1 MNINAGISSYNL
13 NLKKNKEEKRPTFG
27 TIFDK
32 LDARSKKLNSK
43 NPLNA
48 VLTNEQQYR
57 YYLQETEPML
67 HNNDDTFDLDDVVGN
82 KSLKDM
88 KLSEFAKLLSGNLEN
103 DVSNRYETLQAIV
116 SSNASAPLVP
126 SSITISSTPA
136 PAPVVP
142 PPATPATPAPPPSGS
157 SGTGT
162 APAPPPSGSSGTG
175 TAPSAAAPSAA
186 APPPSGGGGGSGTA
200 PAAPPAAAP
209 AAAPGSG
216 LSVAIPP
223 AGSGGGSTP
232 TGSTPTG
239 STAGGV
245 ISGIAS
251 TASGLLS
258 SAKSLLSS
266 PKPSPSG
273 TSVPTSAVASAATTA
288 PATGVPTAT
297 PVTGAATP
305 AGGGSGTGTAAG
317 GVSPSAVASSLVSGD
332 EGNYNIWFKGTITG
346 TNQLTYNNA
355 LKAGLSPPKVPDD
368 IKTDFSST
376 NLKWV
381 NHIKAMNDYN
391 ELLQRENKDPSGEYS
406 FSFTK
411 TQENLIRALKA
422 NGNDAQVVF
431 EGIKDKSI
439 ELKDYEPKP
448 PVSKPPVSKP
458 PVSKPAGGGGAKSGK
473 GGKKKK

>member
-1 MNINAGISSYNL
+1 MNINAGTNQYNL
-13 NLKKNKEEKRPTFG
+13 SLKKMKEEKRPTFA

-32 LDARSKKLNSK
+32 LDARSKKLNPK

-48 VLTNEQQYR
+48 VMTNEQMYR
-57 YYLQETEPML
+57 YYLEETEPML
-67 HNNDDTFDLDDVVGN
+67 REIPDDYDLLNDVIGG

-88 KLSEFAKLLSGNLEN
+88 KLSEFAKLLSGELESDRN
-103 DVSNRYETLQAIV
+103 VKYETLTATITPTP
-116 SSNASAPLVP
+116 AAPIIP
-126 SSITISSTPA
+126 SSITITTPPSA
-136 PAPVVP
+136 PAPV
-142 PPATPATPAPPPSGS
+142 APAPVAPPSGS
-157 SGTGT
+157 
-162 APAPPPSGSSGTG
+162 APAPVAPPSGSAPAPVAPPS
-175 TAPSAAAPSAA
+175 APSAPPAAPSAPPAAAPSAA
-186 APPPSGGGGGSGTA
+186 
-200 PAAPPAAAP
+200 PA
-209 AAAPGSG
+209 GSG

-223 AGSGGGSTP
+223 AGSGGV
-232 TGSTPTG
+232 STPTG

-251 TASGLLS
+251 AASGLLS

-266 PKPSPSG
+266 PKPPTGGPSG

-297 PVTGAATP
+297 PASGAATP

-346 TNQLTYNNA
+346 INQLTYNNA

-391 ELLQRENKDPSGEYS
+391 ELLQRENKDTTGQYS

-458 PVSKPAGGGGAKSGK
+458 AGGGGAKSGK

>member
-13 NLKKNKEEKRPTFG
+13 NLKKNKEEKRPTFA

-142 PPATPATPAPPPSGS
+142 PPATPAAAAPAAAPAPPPSGS

-175 TAPSAAAPSAA
+175 TAPSAAPSAA

-200 PAAPPAAAP
+200 PAAAP
-209 AAAPGSG
+209 AAAPSAAPAGSG

-232 TGSTPTG
+232 TGST
-239 STAGGV
+239 AGGIV
-245 ISGIAS
+245 SGIAS
-251 TASGLLS
+251 AASGLLS

-305 AGGGSGTGTAAG
+305 AAAGSSPAAAAGSSLTAAEIAAASMTSAELAG
-317 GVSPSAVASSLVSGD
+317 HKKKEDIEAYIDGVNKGLNPPEKPASLKGAIDIEDKEWVRYTIALITHNKMADKPFSLSAKQQQIAK
-332 EGNYNIWFKGTITG
+332 NYE
-346 TNQLTYNNA
+346 QA
-355 LKAGLSPPKVPDD
+355 LA
-368 IKTDFSST
+368 TT
-376 NLKWV
+376 
-381 NHIKAMNDYN
+381 A
-391 ELLQRENKDPSGEYS
+391 
-406 FSFTK
+406 
-411 TQENLIRALKA
+411 
-422 NGNDAQVVF
+422 
-431 EGIKDKSI
+431 DKSDI
-439 ELKDYEPKP
+439 ESIIQNTIIIAQTPKP
-448 PVSKPPVSKP
+448 
-458 PVSKPAGGGGAKSGK
+458 KSGK
-473 GGKKKK
+473 GGKNKK

>member
-1 MNINAGISSYNL
+1 MNINAGTNQYNL
-13 NLKKNKEEKRPTFG
+13 SLKKMKEEKRPTFA

-32 LDARSKKLNSK
+32 LDARSKKLNPK

-48 VLTNEQQYR
+48 VLTNDQMFR
-57 YYLQETEPML
+57 YYLEETEPML
-67 HNNDDTFDLDDVVGN
+67 REAPDDYDLLDDVIGG

-88 KLSEFAKLLSGNLEN
+88 KLSEFAKLLSGELE
-103 DVSNRYETLQAIV
+103 SNRNVKYETLTATITPTP
-116 SSNASAPLVP
+116 AAPIVP
-126 SSITISSTPA
+126 SSITITTPPSA
-136 PAPVVP
+136 PAPVAPAPVAP
-142 PPATPATPAPPPSGS
+142 PSGSAPPPSAPPS
-157 SGTGT
+157 S
-162 APAPPPSGSSGTG
+162 APAPVAPPSS
-175 TAPSAAAPSAA
+175 
-186 APPPSGGGGGSGTA
+186 
-200 PAAPPAAAP
+200 APPA
-209 AAAPGSG
+209 GSG
-216 LSVAIPP
+216 LSVSIPP
-223 AGSGGGSTP
+223 AGSGS
-232 TGSTPTG
+232 GSTPTG
-239 STAGGV
+239 STAGGIV
-245 ISGIAS
+245 SGIAS
-251 TASGLLS
+251 AASGLLS

-266 PKPSPSG
+266 PKPPTGGPSG
-273 TSVPTSAVASAATTA
+273 TSVPSSAVASAATTA

-297 PVTGAATP
+297 PVTGDATP

-346 TNQLTYNNA
+346 INQLTYNNA

-391 ELLQRENKDPSGEYS
+391 ELLQRENKDTTGQYS

-439 ELKDYEPKP
+439 NLKDYQTPKP
-448 PVSKPPVSKP
+448 PVSKPV
-458 PVSKPAGGGGAKSGK
+458 GGGGAKSGK

>member
-13 NLKKNKEEKRPTFG
+13 NLKKNKEEKRPTFA

-116 SSNASAPLVP
+116 SSPASAPLVP
-126 SSITISSTPA
+126 SSITISSAVAA

-142 PPATPATPAPPPSGS
+142 PPATPAAPPSGS

-162 APAPPPSGSSGTG
+162 APPAAPP
-175 TAPSAAAPSAA
+175 AA

-200 PAAPPAAAP
+200 PAAAP
-209 AAAPGSG
+209 AAAPSAAPAGSG

-232 TGSTPTG
+232 TGST
-239 STAGGV
+239 AGGV

-251 TASGLLS
+251 AASGLLS

-266 PKPSPSG
+266 PKPPTGGPSG

-305 AGGGSGTGTAAG
+305 AGGGSGTGTAAAG
-317 GVSPSAVASSLVSGD
+317 GVSPSAVASSLASGD
-332 EGNYNIWFKGTITG
+332 EGNYNIWFGGTITG

-368 IKTDFSST
+368 ITTTFSST

-391 ELLQRENKDPSGEYS
+391 ELLQRENKDPTGEFS
-406 FSFTK
+406 FSFTG
-411 TQENLIRALKA
+411 TQENLIKALKA

-439 ELKDYEPKP
+439 KLKDYETP
-448 PVSKPPVSKP
+448 KP

-473 GGKKKK
+473 GGKKNKK

>member
-13 NLKKNKEEKRPTFG
+13 NLKKNKEEKRPTFA

-175 TAPSAAAPSAA
+175 TAPSAAPSAA

-200 PAAPPAAAP
+200 PAAAPPAAAP

-216 LSVAIPP
+216 LSIAIPP
-223 AGSGGGSTP
+223 AGSGG
-232 TGSTPTG
+232 GSTPTG

-251 TASGLLS
+251 AASGLLS

-273 TSVPTSAVASAATTA
+273 TSVPSSAVASAATTA
-288 PATGVPTAT
+288 PVTGVPTAT
-297 PVTGAATP
+297 PASGAATP

-317 GVSPSAVASSLVSGD
+317 GVSPSAVASSLASGD

-391 ELLQRENKDPSGEYS
+391 EKLQTENKDPSGEYS
-406 FSFTK
+406 FTFTG
-411 TQENLIRALKA
+411 TQESLIKALKA

-439 ELKDYEPKP
+439 NLKDYQTPKP
-448 PVSKPPVSKP
+448 PVSKPV
-458 PVSKPAGGGGAKSGK
+458 GGGGAKSGK
-473 GGKKKK
+473 VGKKNKK

>member
-13 NLKKNKEEKRPTFG
+13 NLKKNKEEKRPTFA

-126 SSITISSTPA
+126 SSITISSAVAA

-142 PPATPATPAPPPSGS
+142 PPATPAPPPSGS

-175 TAPSAAAPSAA
+175 TAP
-186 APPPSGGGGGSGTA
+186 
-200 PAAPPAAAP
+200 PATPPAAAP
-209 AAAPGSG
+209 AAAAPAAAAPAAGSG

-223 AGSGGGSTP
+223 AGSGS
-232 TGSTPTG
+232 GSTPTG
-239 STAGGV
+239 STAGG
-245 ISGIAS
+245 IMSGIAS
-251 TASGLLS
+251 AASGLLS
-258 SAKSLLSS
+258 SAKSLISS
-266 PKPSPSG
+266 PKPPTGGPSG
-273 TSVPTSAVASAATTA
+273 TSVPSSAVASGGTTAPSVSPAAAGSSPAAAGSSPAAAGTTITPPTAAELAAVAMTSAEIAGHKKKEDIEAYIDGINKGLTPPEKPASLKGAIDIEDKEWVRYTIALITHNKMADKPFSLSAKQQQIAKNYEQALATTA
-288 PATGVPTAT
+288 
-297 PVTGAATP
+297 
-305 AGGGSGTGTAAG
+305 
-317 GVSPSAVASSLVSGD
+317 
-332 EGNYNIWFKGTITG
+332 
-346 TNQLTYNNA
+346 
-355 LKAGLSPPKVPDD
+355 
-368 IKTDFSST
+368 
-376 NLKWV
+376 
-381 NHIKAMNDYN
+381 
-391 ELLQRENKDPSGEYS
+391 
-406 FSFTK
+406 
-411 TQENLIRALKA
+411 
-422 NGNDAQVVF
+422 
-431 EGIKDKSI
+431 DKSDI
-439 ELKDYEPKP
+439 ESIIQNTIIIAQTPKP
-448 PVSKPPVSKP
+448 
-458 PVSKPAGGGGAKSGK
+458 KSGK
-473 GGKKKK
+473 GGNKNKK

>member
-13 NLKKNKEEKRPTFG
+13 NLKKNKEEKRPTFA

-126 SSITISSTPA
+126 SSITISSAVAA

-142 PPATPATPAPPPSGS
+142 PPATPAPPPSGS

-162 APAPPPSGSSGTG
+162 APPAAPAPPPSGSSGTG
-175 TAPSAAAPSAA
+175 TAPPTAPAAPAAAPSAA
-186 APPPSGGGGGSGTA
+186 
-200 PAAPPAAAP
+200 PA
-209 AAAPGSG
+209 GSG

-232 TGSTPTG
+232 TGST
-239 STAGGV
+239 AGGV

-251 TASGLLS
+251 AASGLLS

-266 PKPSPSG
+266 PKPPTGGPSG

-317 GVSPSAVASSLVSGD
+317 GVSPSAVASSLASGD

-355 LKAGLSPPKVPDD
+355 LKAGLSPPKVPND

-391 ELLQRENKDPSGEYS
+391 ELLQRDNKDPTGEYS
-406 FSFTK
+406 FTFTG
-411 TQENLIRALKA
+411 TQENLIKALKA

-439 ELKDYEPKP
+439 NLKDYETPKP
-448 PVSKPPVSKP
+448 PKP
-458 PVSKPAGGGGAKSGK
+458 PAGGGGAKSGK

>member
-13 NLKKNKEEKRPTFG
+13 NLKKNKEEKRPTFA

-142 PPATPATPAPPPSGS
+142 PPATPAPAPAA
-157 SGTGT
+157 

-175 TAPSAAAPSAA
+175 TAPSAAPSAA

-200 PAAPPAAAP
+200 PAAAPPAAAP
-209 AAAPGSG
+209 AAAPAASPGHIRSPCPRSG
-216 LSVAIPP
+216 C
-223 AGSGGGSTP
+223 
-232 TGSTPTG
+232 
-239 STAGGV
+239 
-245 ISGIAS
+245 
-251 TASGLLS
+251 
-258 SAKSLLSS
+258 
-266 PKPSPSG
+266 
-273 TSVPTSAVASAATTA
+273 
-288 PATGVPTAT
+288 
-297 PVTGAATP
+297 GAAARGPGRRP
-305 AGGGSGTGTAAG
+305 ACRRPARSW
-317 GVSPSAVASSLVSGD
+317 SRSC
-332 EGNYNIWFKGTITG
+332 
-346 TNQLTYNNA
+346 
-355 LKAGLSPPKVPDD
+355 PP
-368 IKTDFSST
+368 
-376 NLKWV
+376 
-381 NHIKAMNDYN
+381 
-391 ELLQRENKDPSGEYS
+391 
-406 FSFTK
+406 
-411 TQENLIRALKA
+411 
-422 NGNDAQVVF
+422 
-431 EGIKDKSI
+431 
-439 ELKDYEPKP
+439 
-448 PVSKPPVSKP
+448 
-458 PVSKPAGGGGAKSGK
+458 
-473 GGKKKK
+473 

>member
-13 NLKKNKEEKRPTFG
+13 NLKKNKEEKRPTFA

-57 YYLQETEPML
+57 YYLEETEPML

-82 KSLKDM
+82 RSLKDM

-175 TAPSAAAPSAA
+175 TAPSAAPSAA

-200 PAAPPAAAP
+200 PAAAP
-209 AAAPGSG
+209 AAAPSAAPAGSG

-232 TGSTPTG
+232 TGST
-239 STAGGV
+239 AGGV

-251 TASGLLS
+251 AASGLLS

-266 PKPSPSG
+266 PKPPTGGPSG

-317 GVSPSAVASSLVSGD
+317 GVSPSAVASSLASGD
-332 EGNYNIWFKGTITG
+332 EGNYNIWFGGTITG

-368 IKTDFSST
+368 ITTTFSST

-391 ELLQRENKDPSGEYS
+391 EKLQTENKDPTGEYS
-406 FSFTK
+406 FTFTG
-411 TQENLIRALKA
+411 TQENLIKALKA

-439 ELKDYEPKP
+439 NLKDYETPKP
-448 PVSKPPVSKP
+448 PKP
-458 PVSKPAGGGGAKSGK
+458 PAGGGGAKSGK

>member
-1 MNINAGISSYNL
+1 MNINAGTNQYNL
-13 NLKKNKEEKRPTFG
+13 SLKKMKEEKRPTFA

-32 LDARSKKLNSK
+32 LDARSKKLNPK

-48 VLTNEQQYR
+48 VMTNEQMYR
-57 YYLQETEPML
+57 YYLEETEPML
-67 HNNDDTFDLDDVVGN
+67 REAPDDYDLLDDVIGG

-88 KLSEFAKLLSGNLEN
+88 KLSEFAKLLSGELE
-103 DVSNRYETLQAIV
+103 SNRNVKYETLTATITPTP
-116 SSNASAPLVP
+116 AAPIVP
-126 SSITISSTPA
+126 SSITITTPPSA
-136 PAPVVP
+136 PAPV
-142 PPATPATPAPPPSGS
+142 APAPVAPPSGS
-157 SGTGT
+157 
-162 APAPPPSGSSGTG
+162 APAPVAPPSS
-175 TAPSAAAPSAA
+175 
-186 APPPSGGGGGSGTA
+186 
-200 PAAPPAAAP
+200 APPA
-209 AAAPGSG
+209 GSG
-216 LSVAIPP
+216 LSVSIPP
-223 AGSGGGSTP
+223 AGSGS
-232 TGSTPTG
+232 GSTPTG
-239 STAGGV
+239 STAGGIV
-245 ISGIAS
+245 SGIAS
-251 TASGLLS
+251 AASGLLS

-266 PKPSPSG
+266 PKPPTGGPSG
-273 TSVPTSAVASAATTA
+273 TSVPSSAVASAATTA

-297 PVTGAATP
+297 PVTGDATP

-346 TNQLTYNNA
+346 INQLTYNNA

-368 IKTDFSST
+368 IKTDFTST

-391 ELLQRENKDPSGEYS
+391 ELLQRENKDTTGQYS

-458 PVSKPAGGGGAKSGK
+458 AGGGGAKSGK

>member
-13 NLKKNKEEKRPTFG
+13 NLKKNKEEKRPTFA

-126 SSITISSTPA
+126 SSITISSAVAA

-142 PPATPATPAPPPSGS
+142 PPATPAAPAPPPSGS

-162 APAPPPSGSSGTG
+162 APPAAPAPPPSGSSGTG
-175 TAPSAAAPSAA
+175 TAPSAAPSAA

-200 PAAPPAAAP
+200 PAAAP
-209 AAAPGSG
+209 AAAPSAAPAGSG

-232 TGSTPTG
+232 TGST
-239 STAGGV
+239 AGGV

-251 TASGLLS
+251 AASGLLS

-266 PKPSPSG
+266 PKPPTGGPSG

-305 AGGGSGTGTAAG
+305 AGGGSGTAAAG
-317 GVSPSAVASSLVSGD
+317 GVSPSAVASSLASGD

-355 LKAGLSPPKVPDD
+355 LKAGLSPPKVPND

-391 ELLQRENKDPSGEYS
+391 ELLQRDNKDPTGEYS
-406 FSFTK
+406 FTFTG
-411 TQENLIRALKA
+411 TQENLIKALKA

-439 ELKDYEPKP
+439 NLKDYETPKP
-448 PVSKPPVSKP
+448 PKP
-458 PVSKPAGGGGAKSGK
+458 PAGGGGAKSGK

>member
-13 NLKKNKEEKRPTFG
+13 NLKKNKEEKRPTFA

-142 PPATPATPAPPPSGS
+142 PPATPAPAPAA
-157 SGTGT
+157 

-200 PAAPPAAAP
+200 PAAAP
-209 AAAPGSG
+209 AAAPSAAPAGSG

-232 TGSTPTG
+232 TGST
-239 STAGGV
+239 AGGIV
-245 ISGIAS
+245 SGIAS
-251 TASGLLS
+251 AASGLLS

-273 TSVPTSAVASAATTA
+273 TSVPSSAVASASTTA

-297 PVTGAATP
+297 PASGASSP
-305 AGGGSGTGTAAG
+305 AAAGSSPAAAAGSSLTAAEIAAASMTSAELAG
-317 GVSPSAVASSLVSGD
+317 HKKKEDIEAYIDGVNKGLNPPEKPASLKGAIDIEDKEWVRYTIALITHNKMADKPFSLSAKQQQIAK
-332 EGNYNIWFKGTITG
+332 NYE
-346 TNQLTYNNA
+346 QA
-355 LKAGLSPPKVPDD
+355 LA
-368 IKTDFSST
+368 TT
-376 NLKWV
+376 
-381 NHIKAMNDYN
+381 A
-391 ELLQRENKDPSGEYS
+391 
-406 FSFTK
+406 
-411 TQENLIRALKA
+411 
-422 NGNDAQVVF
+422 
-431 EGIKDKSI
+431 DKSDI
-439 ELKDYEPKP
+439 ESIIQNTIIIAQTPKP
-448 PVSKPPVSKP
+448 
-458 PVSKPAGGGGAKSGK
+458 KSGK
-473 GGKKKK
+473 GGNKKKK

>member
-1 MNINAGISSYNL
+1 MNINAGTNQYNL
-13 NLKKNKEEKRPTFG
+13 SLKKMKEEKRPTFA

-48 VLTNEQQYR
+48 VMTNEQMFR
-57 YYLQETEPML
+57 YYLEETEPML
-67 HNNDDTFDLDDVVGN
+67 REAPDDYDLLDDVIGG

-88 KLSEFAKLLSGNLEN
+88 KLSEFAKLLSGELE
-103 DVSNRYETLQAIV
+103 SNRNVKYETLTATITPTP
-116 SSNASAPLVP
+116 AAPIVP
-126 SSITISSTPA
+126 SSITITTPPSA
-136 PAPVVP
+136 PAPV
-142 PPATPATPAPPPSGS
+142 APAPVAPPSGS
-157 SGTGT
+157 
-162 APAPPPSGSSGTG
+162 APAPVAPPSGSAPAPVAPPS
-175 TAPSAAAPSAA
+175 APSGSAPAPV
-186 APPPSGGGGGSGTA
+186 APPSS
-200 PAAPPAAAP
+200 APPA
-209 AAAPGSG
+209 GSG
-216 LSVAIPP
+216 LSVSIPP
-223 AGSGGGSTP
+223 AGSGS
-232 TGSTPTG
+232 GSTPTG
-239 STAGGV
+239 STAGGIV
-245 ISGIAS
+245 SGIAS
-251 TASGLLS
+251 AASGLLS

-266 PKPSPSG
+266 PKPPTGGPSG
-273 TSVPTSAVASAATTA
+273 TSVPSSAVASAATTA

-297 PVTGAATP
+297 PVTGDATP

-346 TNQLTYNNA
+346 INQLTYNNA

-391 ELLQRENKDPSGEYS
+391 ELLQRENKDTTGQYS

-458 PVSKPAGGGGAKSGK
+458 AGGGGAKSGK